1 MNSFARATIV
11 VTFAM
16 SIAAARADLAPT
28 ALLEEPAIAPANKTV
43 LSYKTPAWI
52 DCRPLKTLCVS
63 PKHLTLPNEP
73 IEKTNTLTIQT
84 VPPPPPSSALCL
96 WTLGGLGLWQLS
108 RNTRKFHGHA
118 RPDWYAV
125 RSPQVGRT
133 LPFDLITGFSHQA
146 QPISLWHKPITETDP
161 SPILDSLNAQ
171 YRLQLFLRDFL
182 VDIDPR
188 SPPKI

>member
-1 MNSFARATIV
+1 VFSFSRATFV
-11 VTFAM
+11 VTFAI
-16 SIAAARADLAPT
+16 SVAAARADLVPT
-28 ALLEEPAIAPANKTV
+28 PLFDEPTFTPANTRL

-52 DCRPLKTLCVS
+52 DCRPLSALGEI
-63 PKHLTLPNEP
+63 PKHTTFQHEP
-73 IEKTNTLTIQT
+73 IANTNTLGVQT

-118 RPDWYAV
+118 RPDWYAA